1 MISHENVRLVSSAT
15 TVQLRPHA
23 KIPLVAS
30 HATATLAMKALALNV
45 MTLTNATLVLPTAT
59 VVTILPQLLSFV
71 ETADDPSAPIQTE
84 AMNASAPE
92 VTLETAKSAK
102 TMTNAVTVTAVILA
116 LIARIQLVPITASA

>member
-1 MISHENVRLVSSAT
+1 M
-15 TVQLRPHA
+15 QLRPHA

-30 HATATLAMKALALNV
+30 HATATLAMKAPASTA

-84 AMNASAPE
+84 TMNAPAPE